1 MGCFR
6 LRKIIQR
13 NAPDIVHTHLVQSSL
28 IGRISGKISKKSTI
42 ITTQH
47 NAFWPKEDSLL
58 YRLER
63 QTWGFSNAFIA
74 LSDAISKY
82 LKSRG
87 CNRPIHIIKTGIDF
101 QQFSR
106 QFTKADAKTRLGINS
121 TDPVIGIVARLSYQ
135 KGFET
140 LISATHI
147 LVKNFPKLRLLIV
160 GEGALR
166 SNILIE
172 LKKLALSE
180 NVRLLSEHLHVR
192 EIMEAFDIFIL
203 PSYWEGFG
211 RVLLEAMALQIPVIA
226 TTVEGIPEIIEHSKT
241 GILIPPYDI
250 DALVNATSTLLNN
263 PRNVDQLGYNGRTL
277 LEKEF
282 GIKHMIDEEER
293 IYLRYSQKTNRL
305 FA

>member
-1 MGCFR
+1 M
-6 LRKIIQR
+6 
-13 NAPDIVHTHLVQSSL
+13 
-28 IGRISGKISKKSTI
+28 
-42 ITTQH
+42 
-47 NAFWPKEDSLL
+47 
-58 YRLER
+58 
-63 QTWGFSNAFIA
+63 
-74 LSDAISKY
+74 
-82 LKSRG
+82 
-87 CNRPIHIIKTGIDF
+87 
-101 QQFSR
+101 
-106 QFTKADAKTRLGINS
+106 
-121 TDPVIGIVARLSYQ
+121 
-135 KGFET
+135 
-140 LISATHI
+140 HI

-180 NVRLLSEHLHVR
+180 NVRLLSEDLHVR

-263 PRNVDQLGYNGRTL
+263 PRNADQLGYNGRTL